1 MPGAVAVDV
10 VDRRVDRIDHGHRN
24 LGAEIFRREIGLAG
38 HARHRHEPA
47 GGGVAH
53 DLDLVRIE
61 GGRDVGKKPFGHV
74 AVHEQRFGRVADA
87 HPLALR
93 IDRDR
98 LRHGQVCRPIDV
110 DVAVAREVLEHRHP
124 CLGTDA
130 TDQRL
135 PSAGN
140 HDVDEV
146 VHLEKRADRLAV
158 GGIDQLHAVDR
169 QAGGC
174 DRPPHAL
181 HDPAA

>member
-1 MPGAVAVDV
+1 M

-24 LGAEIFRREIGLAG
+24 FGTEIFHREIGLAG
-38 HARHRHEPA
+38 HARRRHEPT
-47 GGGVAH
+47 GGGIAH
-53 DLDLVRIE
+53 DLDLVRSE
-61 GGRDVGKKPFGHV
+61 GDGDIGKEPFGHV
-74 AVHEQRFGRVADA
+74 AVHEQRFGGVADA

-98 LRHGQVCRPIDV
+98 LRHGEVGRPIDV

-124 CLGTDA
+124 RLGADASDECLA
-130 TDQRL
+130 
-135 PSAGN
+135 PSGN
-140 HDVDEV
+140 DDVDEV
-146 VHLEKRADRLAV
+146 VHFEKRADGLAV

-169 QAGGC
+169 QAGGR